1 MLLLQ
6 KYRLYLKRI
15 SSVASQQANM
25 VAALGVKDSPFMRIG
40 SFEGLGD
47 FRTLAGQGRFGNAA
61 LSHYTA
67 GGMLGRLNTPNV
79 NRHSLTPSTLIQP
92 NHAQNITNSIN
103 SLGKVHPA
111 LTPTNQSPSLFQ
123 GIPSSLELDQLQQN
137 KCSTG
142 IASFSS
148 IDNSRLQNNANKFTE
163 PGGALSSSSNILSS
177 TTNNPMMLHGNYQ
190 QTMSGGGFGNQSSQ
204 NMASLHSESFNIGV
218 ISSSN
223 LLDTGTIQSSTTQP
237 PPLLSTEPF
246 HNHLPMSTT
255 RDNSFSS
262 GPYLQ
267 KNPIDI
273 CSTTMALPL
282 DDSSE
287 MLCREGFVGAVQN
300 ISHSPSQRWGEQ
312 GHNYGHSSTA
322 TFGSLNTHIPGN
334 GVVSPL
340 SQSLDQDSGILNDKM
355 GMFMNGRLAGG
366 ASTLMQQNE
375 NEKLA
380 TESRAMINDNF
391 LLEQQKLQSAFA
403 PRSYEPLDAMM
414 MHAMIKRVC

>member
-1 MLLLQ
+1 
-6 KYRLYLKRI
+6 
-15 SSVASQQANM
+15 
-25 VAALGVKDSPFMRIG
+25 MRIG
-40 SFEGLGD
+40 PFEGLGD
-47 FRTLAGQGRFGNAA
+47 FRTLAGQGRLGNAA

-148 IDNSRLQNNANKFTE
+148 IDNSRLQNAANKFTE
-163 PGGALSSSSNILSS
+163 PGAALSSSSNILSS

-255 RDNSFSS
+255 RENSFSS

-273 CSTTMALPL
+273 SSTTMALPL

-287 MLCREGFVGAVQN
+287 MLCREGFVGDVQN
-300 ISHSPSQRWGEQ
+300 ISHSPSQRWGGEQ

-366 ASTLMQQNE
+366 ASSLMQQNE